1 MTEKAGIVKPN
12 SGKVY
17 FKVRNINRN
26 NQEQKYTIIVHFYVL
41 DNIISEYIK
50 KNLSEIKEKQSSL
63 PSE

>member
-12 SGKVY
+12 SGKVD

-26 NQEQKYTIIVHFYVL
+26 NLEQKYTIIVHFYVL

-50 KNLSEIKEKQSSL
+50 KNLSEIKEK
-63 PSE
+63 